1 MLPCAEFVRHET
13 GRLYRNLVTTF
24 LISWFRVEFP
34 QMSSMKLFASRFL
47 VGSCASSF
55 LNFLIPL
62 PEENKLSKPQAVVLF
77 IYFCV

>member
-1 MLPCAEFVRHET
+1 
-13 GRLYRNLVTTF
+13 
-24 LISWFRVEFP
+24 
-34 QMSSMKLFASRFL
+34 MSSVKLFASRFL